1 MNKGELFFRSLVKS
15 LEAEKI
21 TSSLD
26 LENSRRDIKIPV
38 EFNSK
43 GELVVANLVFK
54 VEANLDNFSQ
64 VVSESVEVF
73 PNKFRKEDEKTSMEM
88 DSFLYKMRLTEEQA
102 DEFEQMR
109 VELRKKIMFGKRELN
124 NLRKSVASPIEE

>member
-88 DSFLYKMRLTEEQA
+88 DSFLYKMRLTEEQV

>member
-88 DSFLYKMRLTEEQA
+88 DSFLYKMRLTEEQS

-124 NLRKSVASPIEE
+124 NLKKSVASPIEE